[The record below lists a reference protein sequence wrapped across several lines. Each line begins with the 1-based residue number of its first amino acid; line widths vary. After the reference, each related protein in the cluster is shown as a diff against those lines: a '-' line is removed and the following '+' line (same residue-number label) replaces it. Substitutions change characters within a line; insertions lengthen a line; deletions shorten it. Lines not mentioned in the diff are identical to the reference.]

1 MPDIPGSNPIPGGSI
16 PGRGSIPP
24 NAAGV
29 GGSAGAAGATGPA
42 PIGVQPSNAEK
53 LAKAFPKFFG
63 FHTEASIMARLAGMG
78 LSPSLGNLRIAQ
90 QLLRYGQGL
99 EAETVQRLAQL
110 WNHYGGQDVVQLEA
124 LVVLHAQGLPIDG
137 QTLQAMAQLLS
148 GGPLSHLLARLT
160 MAIKADQNPKLAGV
174 SKRLTAF
181 WQLGHLDKDM
191 VKQIGLFQKELAGLT
206 DELSRLDLRGLSD
219 ETSLEVG
226 RLNDLMDA
234 HKLLANQGNPAQ
246 YLPFFIWREQ
256 QPLPAELV
264 VQEEGGGG
272 AAGAGQFHRVTLAV
286 DTKNFGRVTVDIT
299 MIRDRLSVKF
309 DVADEKLKKLLDS
322 RLVLLRQKLTL
333 HYMVDILSCLATG
346 NSRAVSALLPSR
358 RDLKK
363 LRRAQG
369 IL

>member
-1 MPDIPGSNPIPGGSI
+1 V
-16 PGRGSIPP
+16 PP
-24 NAAGV
+24 PGV
-29 GGSAGAAGATGPA
+29 GTSSGASGAGAAA
-42 PIGVQPSNAEK
+42 PIGIPASNVEK
-53 LAKAFPKFFG
+53 LKAAVPKFFG
-63 FHTEASIMARLAGMG
+63 FHNDASIMARIAGMG

-99 EAETVQRLAQL
+99 DAETVQRLAQM

-124 LVVLHAQGLPIDG
+124 MIVLQSQGLPING
-137 QTLQAMAQLLS
+137 QTLQAMAQLLA

-160 MAIKADQNPKLAGV
+160 MAIKADPNPKLAGIG
-174 SKRLTAF
+174 KKLTAF

-206 DELSRLDLRGLSD
+206 DELSKLDMRGLSD
-219 ETSLEVG
+219 ETATELG
-226 RLNDLMDA
+226 RLNDLLDA
-234 HKLLANQGNPAQ
+234 NKMLANQGNPNPAQ

-256 QPLPAELV
+256 QPMPAELV

-272 AAGAGQFHRVTLAV
+272 AGASQFHRVTLAV

-299 MIRDRLSVKF
+299 MIRDRLSVRF
-309 DVADEKLKKLLDS
+309 DVADEKLKKILDS
-322 RLVLLRQKLTL
+322 RLVLLRQKLTTQYL
-333 HYMVDILSCLATG
+333 VDILSCLATG
-346 NSRAVSALLPSR
+346 NARSVNALLPAR